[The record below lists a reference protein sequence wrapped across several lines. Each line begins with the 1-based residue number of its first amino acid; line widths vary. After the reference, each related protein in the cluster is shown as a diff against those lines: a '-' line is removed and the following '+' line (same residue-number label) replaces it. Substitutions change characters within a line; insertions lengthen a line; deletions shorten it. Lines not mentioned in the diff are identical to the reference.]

1 MEVPTPLIWL
11 GIGFCVSQ
19 SAIFSGLNLALF
31 SVSRLRL
38 EIEAAAGNRVAKQVV
53 SLRADANGLLTTILW
68 GNVSAN
74 VLLALLSNSVM
85 AGAAAFLFS
94 TFVITLVGEIIPQ
107 AYFYRNALKMATLF
121 IPLLKVYRVLLYPVA
136 KPCALILD
144 AWLGRESIHY
154 FREQDLTEVIRR
166 HMASD
171 ESDVD
176 ILEGLGA
183 INFLALDDVPLSQN
197 GEPVDPA
204 SVLPISVVDG
214 HLIFPAFE
222 RRPNDPFLRQVN
234 ASGHKWV
241 VLNDSQG
248 QPACILDADGFLR
261 AALIGTDPCNPYNF
275 CHKPIVTSQPDLP
288 LGDFLRHLKRS
299 AVDPKD
305 DVIDKDIILL
315 WGKEKRIITG
325 ADILGRLLRGIA
337 SQEIIKPQAGS
348 VIPSHDS
355 RKETE

>member
-1 MEVPTPLIWL
+1 MEVPAPLIWL

-38 EIEAAAGNRVAKQVV
+38 EVEVAAGNRAAKQLV
-53 SLRADANGLLTTILW
+53 SLRADANGLLATILW
-68 GNVSAN
+68 GNVSIN
-74 VLLALLSNSVM
+74 VLLALLSNSIM

-107 AYFYRNALKMATLF
+107 AYFSRNALKMAALF
-121 IPLLKVYRVLLYPVA
+121 TPLLKVYRVLLYLVA

-144 AWLGRESIHY
+144 AWLGRESVHF
-154 FREQDLTEVIRR
+154 FREKDLTEVIRR

-171 ESDVD
+171 ASDVGNV
-176 ILEGLGA
+176 EGLGA
-183 INFLALDDVPLSQN
+183 INFLALDDVLLSQK

-204 SVLPISVVDG
+204 SVLQIPVVDG

-241 VLNDSQG
+241 VLIDSQG
-248 QPACILDADGFLR
+248 QPACLLDADGFLR
-261 AALIGTDPCNPYNF
+261 AALIGTAPCNPYNF
-275 CHKPIVTSQPDLP
+275 CHRPIVASQPDLP
-288 LGDFLRHLKRS
+288 LGDFLGHLKKS
-299 AVDPKD
+299 TVNPKD
-305 DVIDKDIILL
+305 DVIDKDTILL

-325 ADILGRLLRGIA
+325 ADILGRLLRGIT
-337 SQEIIKPQAGS
+337 SQEIIKPQAVS
-348 VIPSHDS
+348 VSIPDNN